1 MFKEVPLML
10 NVKMLAQPDDVT
22 CGPTSLQAVYDYY
35 GDPISLQQVIDEV
48 DYLEDGGTLAV
59 MLGLHALKR
68 GYKATLISYNLHVFD
83 PTWFFPHKVDLK
95 EKLRASLQ
103 YKTSAK
109 TQWAMNAYIEFL
121 ELGGLIEFDD
131 LRPALLKK
139 YFDQDTP
146 ILTGLSATYLY
157 KSKRE
162 MEGDNKKTVVDDL
175 AGSPSGHFVV
185 LSGYSERRKHV
196 VVADPYKENPVSH
209 DHYYKVRVGRLINA
223 IMLGVITY
231 DANLLIIQR
240 K

>member
-1 MFKEVPLML
+1 ML
-10 NVKMLAQPDDVT
+10 DVKMLAQPDDVT
-22 CGPTSLQAVYDYY
+22 CGPTSLQAVYAYY

-48 DYLEDGGTLAV
+48 DYLEEGGTLAV

-83 PTWFFPHKVDLK
+83 PSWFFPRKVDLK
-95 EKLRASLQ
+95 EKLHASLK
-103 YKTSAK
+103 YKTSTK

-139 YFDQDTP
+139 YFNQNAP

-162 MEGDNKKTVVDDL
+162 MEGDNKKTISNDL
-175 AGSPSGHFVV
+175 AGSPCGHFVV

-196 VVADPYKENPVSH
+196 IIADPYKENPVSH